1 MKRVLITTLSVVF
14 VLLLNYGQLRAQA
27 TAQISGRVQD
37 TTGAVLPGVEITA
50 THTETGIARTAVT
63 NETGSYVL
71 PNLPLGSYRLE
82 GMLPGFRKYAQSG
95 IVLEVNSSPVVNVV
109 LEVGQVAETIEV
121 QANANLVETR
131 NSGIG
136 EVVENARILDLPLN
150 GRNVVE
156 LVALAGAAAPS
167 QQLTGQSRDPFAQG
181 NVSVAGGL
189 NSALNYTLDGADHNN
204 PFQGSYLSMPFPDAM
219 QEFKVETSALTAKQG
234 TKSSG
239 SISLVTKSGTNQFHG
254 DLFEFVRNGIFNARN
269 AFAATR
275 DTLKRNQYGGTIGGP
290 ILKNK
295 LFFFGGYQGTR
306 IRADNPQSFAYVPTA
321 AMLAGDFTVFA
332 SPACNSGRQFTLA
345 APFVNNRVDPSKFSA
360 PAVKFASFLPK
371 TSDPCGKAFY
381 LNPFHDDWNNYIT
394 RVDYQLTNNHSLFGR
409 WLHETRTLPVGYDL
423 NGNLLAS
430 SVNGVD
436 GSNQSVTLGSTY
448 LFGPNVINSFRAN
461 WNNFIGGKTEAN
473 FSKCNCGMGHLG
485 INAYFPLPDA
495 ASFTVSG
502 GGSGTANGGGGGF
515 VVGASSG
522 PTYVTLYGF
531 NDDVSVVRGNHQ
543 MAFGVSSATWW
554 VDSFSAANQ
563 EYRAMF
569 NGRYYGLPMADFLL
583 GRVSTWRTGSGI
595 EQHNRSRYV
604 NWYAGDTW
612 RFTQRVTLNYGVRW
626 EPYFPQVNLDGTS
639 THFDEAALRQGIRTN
654 RFDNAP
660 PGLFFDRD
668 PGFPTRTGVH
678 TRWSNVA
685 PRIGV
690 GWDVSGDG
698 RTSVRAAAGIF
709 YDRPSSIY
717 FRNLTTGPPWSIRTQ
732 LAGVSLADPWANY
745 PGGDPGPIPFGGS
758 APKNTPWQLNSIVTA
773 LDYNTPNMRVGQ
785 YNLSIQR
792 QIGTDWVVSASY
804 IGNATRHLWGTQPIN
819 PVLFVPGV
827 GDAKGNCT
835 LSGQVVPY
843 TVKPGEPCSTADTAS
858 YAARRRLSLDTSIP
872 KKVSSAFGP
881 VNRVESGGTA
891 NYNGLIISAQRRP
904 VKGVSISANY
914 TMSHCITDLYQDI
927 ANPQNADEGWN
938 DWTNR
943 RYDRGNCTAGSDSGG
958 GAEDRRHIFN
968 LSGTAASPQFADSK
982 LRLLASGWQV
992 APILRILSGGAVNV
1006 ENTTDPGLIYMLHQ
1020 RPNQILA
1027 SPYGDGSVKNFL
1039 NPAAFAAPSPGTFG
1053 NLGRGVIRGPGTWQF
1068 DVALSRNFR
1077 IKESQ
1082 RVEFRAEAFNL
1093 TNSFRADTG
1102 TSPTNTPYLDSNSR
1116 SATFGQIIA
1125 ARDPRIM
1132 QFALKYVF

>member
-1 MKRVLITTLSVVF
+1 MKTTIFMTLVLVF
-14 VLLLNYGQLRAQA
+14 VLLLNCGQVRAQA

-37 TTGAVLPGVEITA
+37 ATAAVLPGVEITA
-50 THTETGIARTAVT
+50 TNTATAIARTTVT
-63 NETGSYVL
+63 NESGSYVL
-71 PNLPLGSYRLE
+71 PNLPIGTYRLE
-82 GMLPGFRKYAQSG
+82 AALPGFRTFAQSG
-95 IVLEVNSSPVVNVV
+95 IVLEVNSSPVVNVT
-109 LEVGQVAETIEV
+109 LEVGQVAETVEV

-167 QQLTGQSRDPFAQG
+167 TQVLTGQSRDPFAQG

-204 PFQGSYLSMPFPDAM
+204 PFQGGYLSMPFPDAM

-239 SISLVTKSGTNQFHG
+239 SISLVTKSGTNAFHG

-290 ILKNK
+290 VLKNK

-306 IRADNPQSFAYVPTA
+306 IRADNPQSYAYVPTA
-321 AMLAGDFTVFA
+321 AMLAGDFTAFA
-332 SPACNSGRQFTLA
+332 SAACNSGRPMTLA
-345 APFVNNRVDPSKFSA
+345 APFVNNRVDPKSFSPA
-360 PAVKFASFLPK
+360 AVKFSSFLPK
-371 TSDPCGKAFY
+371 TNDPCGKQFY
-381 LNPFHDDWNNYIT
+381 LNPFRDDWNNYIT
-394 RVDYQLTNNHSLFGR
+394 RIDYQLTNNHSLFGR
-409 WLHETRTLPVGYDL
+409 WLHETRKLPVGYDL

-430 SVNGVD
+430 AVNGVD
-436 GSNQSVTLGSTY
+436 GSNQSITIGSTY
-448 LFGPNVINSFRAN
+448 LFGPNVINTFRAN

-473 FSKCNCGMGHLG
+473 FSKCDCGMGHLG

-495 ASFTVSG
+495 ASITV
-502 GGSGTANGGGGGF
+502 NGAGGGF

-522 PTYVTLYGF
+522 PTYLTLYGF

-543 MAFGVSSATWW
+543 MSVGVSSATWW

-563 EYRAMF
+563 EYRAAF
-569 NGRYYGLPMADFLL
+569 NGRYSGLGMADFLL
-583 GRVSTWRTGSGI
+583 GKVATWRTGSAI

-604 NWYAGDTW
+604 NWYASDTW
-612 RFTQRVTLNYGVRW
+612 RIKPRLTLNYGVRW

-639 THFDEAALRQGIRTN
+639 AHYDEVAVRQGLHTN

-660 PGLFFDRD
+660 PGLFYDTD
-668 PGFPTRTGVH
+668 PGFPRRTGVR

-685 PRIGV
+685 PRVGL

-698 RTSVRAAAGIF
+698 KTSVRAAAGIF

-717 FRNLTTGPPWSIRTQ
+717 FRNLTTVPPWSIRTQ
-732 LAGVSLADPWANY
+732 LAGVSLTDPWAGY
-745 PGGDPGPIPFGGS
+745 PGGDPGFIPFGGA
-758 APKNTPWQLNSIVTA
+758 APKNTPWQINTIVTA
-773 LDYNTPNMRVGQ
+773 LDYDTPNMRVGQ
-785 YNLSIQR
+785 YNLSVQH
-792 QIGTDWVVSASY
+792 QFGTDWIVSASY
-804 IGNATRHLWGTQPIN
+804 IGNATRHLWGTQPLN
-819 PVLFVPGV
+819 PVSYVPGV
-827 GDAKGNCT
+827 GDANGNCR
-835 LSGQVVPY
+835 LNGQIVPY
-843 TVKPGEPCSTADTAS
+843 TVRPGVPCSTADTAS
-858 YAARRRLSLDTSIP
+858 YAARRKLSLDTSIP
-872 KKVSSAFGP
+872 AKVSGAFGP

-891 NYNGLIISAQRRP
+891 NYNGLILSMQRRP

-914 TMSHCITDLYQDI
+914 TISHCISDLYQDI
-927 ANPQNADEGWN
+927 ANPVNADEGWN
-938 DWTNR
+938 NFANR
-943 RYDRGNCTAGSDSGG
+943 RYDRGNCTAGNDSGG
-958 GAEDRRHIFN
+958 GAEDRRQIFN
-968 LSGTAASPQFADSK
+968 LSGTAASPQFSDPK
-982 LRLLASGWQV
+982 LRLLGTGWQV

-1006 ENTTDPGLIYMLHQ
+1006 ENNTDPALIYMLHQ
-1020 RPNQILA
+1020 RPNLIA

-1039 NPAAFAAPSPGTFG
+1039 NPKAFAAPLPGTFG
-1053 NLGRGVIRGPGTWQF
+1053 NLGRGAIRGPSTWQF
-1068 DVALSRNFR
+1068 DLALSRNFR
-1077 IKESQ
+1077 VKETQ
-1082 RVEFRAEAFNL
+1082 HVEFRAEAFNL

-1102 TSPTNTPYLDSNSR
+1102 TSPTGAYLDSNSV